1 MGQRQSA
8 PFLMK
13 RASQSPRSDIGALV
27 RRVQTEQERG
37 PPRLQR
43 EVRFSLRWSLFVS
56 KTQVSDG
63 ERAGLSQDP
72 LTRGGTM
79 VSARRRSRVCESRFP
94 GAWPWVLC
102 WRWMLLTFENKS
114 EHT

>member
-79 VSARRRSRVCESRFP
+79 VSARRLSRVC
-94 GAWPWVLC
+94 
-102 WRWMLLTFENKS
+102 
-114 EHT
+114 